1 MPSVDFSQYY
11 QYDDLV
17 AILREYTEAYPQLA
31 QLTSI
36 GKSYEGRDLWLM
48 TITNQATGKDT
59 EKPAYWVDGNIHA
72 TEVTGSTAAL
82 HVIHRLLDDYA
93 SDATVRHLVDEQ
105 VVYVLPRFNPDGAE
119 YALTTPYPIRSSKR
133 MYPFEEPQDGL
144 YPEDVDGDGKI
155 LQMRI
160 PDPAGEWRISEQD
173 PRLMV
178 RRRPHEIEGTFYRI
192 FSEGKLR
199 NWDGVNI
206 KLAPAAYGLD

>member
-17 AILREYTEAYPQLA
+17 AILREYAEAYPQLA

-48 TITNQATGKDT
+48 IITNQATGADA

-82 HVIHRLLDDYA
+82 HVIHRLLDDYE
-93 SDATVRHLVDEQ
+93 SDEMVRHLLDER
-105 VVYVLPRFNPDGAE
+105 VFYVLPRFNPDGAE
-119 YALTTPYPIRSSKR
+119 YSLTTPYAIRSSKR
-133 MYPFEEPQDGL
+133 PYPFEDLQDGL
-144 YPEDVDGDGKI
+144 YPEDIDGDGKI

-160 PDPAGEWRISEQD
+160 VDTAGGQS
-173 PRLMV
+173 
-178 RRRPHEIEGTFYRI
+178 G
-192 FSEGKLR
+192 
-199 NWDGVNI
+199 
-206 KLAPAAYGLD
+206 